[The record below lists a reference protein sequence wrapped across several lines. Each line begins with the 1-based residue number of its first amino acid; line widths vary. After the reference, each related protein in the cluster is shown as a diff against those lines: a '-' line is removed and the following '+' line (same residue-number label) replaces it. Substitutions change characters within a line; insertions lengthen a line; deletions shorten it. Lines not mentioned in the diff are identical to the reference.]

1 MVDEDF
7 RRKAV
12 GQAQG
17 AAIKFT
23 DIDGIG
29 PSTRD
34 KIKDVILDK
43 GGKVQ
48 APRDVAD
55 MSAEELSEKAGISK
69 SRAEKA
75 IKGGGGN
82 PQFSDTGSTGTTEAG
97 NIANALDSATE
108 QSAQIV
114 NEREDFFSQLV
125 ETGEQIPDQRER
137 RNNPE
142 SIPFYDRDTEEVREL
157 GQAAD
162 IFSKATA
169 EPISPTAEKPDT
181 GFDDEAREKAAE
193 VKLAA
198 GRVLEEREGL
208 DFQEATSETRGSPEN
223 TPNFGVVES
232 VLGFGA
238 TSTVGQFEV
247 SESGQEQA
255 REAYADQSREAKQVD
270 SRRRAPVTTDAD
282 TYSRNPG
289 ELDFPGVDTPSKD
302 PKTLP
307 KDYKK
312 GGRPDTTD
320 PDEQS
325 QAAQTSGFDAFPE
338 AAAGG
343 SMEDAF
349 MAEMAGRDVP
359 ASPDEVT
366 RGVGA
371 VSPNALGGNFM
382 NEGERAPSSE
392 PEAPSNT
399 ALRRQQR
406 KQGKGL
412 KSGDT
417 GAGDIAFIY
426 QNEGR
431 ETGMS
436 LAEFRR
442 RTKRKKRQM
451 GGAADDFAAAR
462 MVAKDNKP
470 EQQPSGGNDRVT
482 VDVPD
487 QTLATLRTGLN
498 ERTDDYFDNFEPEN
512 QDRLTSIK
520 ERISIGEPLELSPG
534 EFQDAKR
541 ILKDERDRAEDRA
554 ERMDRNIFGDTSEQ
568 AERANAAFQGL
579 ISNPPGF

>member
-7 RRKAV
+7 RRQIAGEKA
-12 GQAQG
+12 G

-29 PSTRD
+29 PATAK
-34 KIKDVILDK
+34 KIKNAGQTRRSI
-43 GGKVQ
+43 Q

-55 MSAEELSEKAGISK
+55 MSADELSDKAGISRD
-69 SRAEKA
+69 RARKA
-75 IKGGGGN
+75 ISGGGGN
-82 PQFSDTGSTGTTEAG
+82 PGVSKRNTTGSVSAAGITYPVGEFRVEAG
-97 NIANALDSATE
+97 DQDKARARNDT
-108 QSAQIV
+108 
-114 NEREDFFSQLV
+114 FSRSKEAIRQD
-125 ETGEQIPDQRER
+125 DQ
-137 RNNPE
+137 
-142 SIPFYDRDTEEVREL
+142 
-157 GQAAD
+157 
-162 IFSKATA
+162 K
-169 EPISPTAEKPDT
+169 
-181 GFDDEAREKAAE
+181 
-193 VKLAA
+193 
-198 GRVLEEREGL
+198 
-208 DFQEATSETRGSPEN
+208 
-223 TPNFGVVES
+223 
-232 VLGFGA
+232 
-238 TSTVGQFEV
+238 
-247 SESGQEQA
+247 
-255 REAYADQSREAKQVD
+255 
-270 SRRRAPVTTDAD
+270 RAPITTDVERWKNNK
-282 TYSRNPG
+282 SG
-289 ELDFPGVDTPSKD
+289 LDFPGVDTPTQD
-302 PKTLP
+302 PKVLP
-307 KDYKK
+307 KDLKQK
-312 GGRPDTTD
+312 QQPRTTEPDA
-320 PDEQS
+320 QS
-325 QAAQTSGFDAFPE
+325 QAAQTRQEPQELPTRSMFAPE
-338 AAAGG
+338 PFG
-343 SMEDAF
+343 
-349 MAEMAGRDVP
+349 AELANRDVSL
-359 ASPDEVT
+359 SPDEALNGT
-366 RGVGA
+366 GA
-371 VSPNALGGNFM
+371 VATNALGGNFG
-382 NEGERAPSSE
+382 NEGERAPTNE

-426 QNEGR
+426 QNEGK

-442 RTKRKKRQM
+442 QTKRKKRQM

-462 MVAKDNKP
+462 MVAEDNKP
-470 EQQPSGGNDRVT
+470 KQQESQSNDRVT

-568 AERANAAFQGL
+568 AGRANAALQGL

>member
-69 SRAEKA
+69 SRARKA

-82 PQFSDTGSTGTTEAG
+82 PSFSETQSTGSIEAG
-97 NIANALDSATE
+97 NIANAYDD
-108 QSAQIV
+108 AQKQAAGIV
-114 NEREDFFSQLV
+114 DERESFFSELV
-125 ETGEQIPDQRER
+125 NTADELPDRISRFDDE
-137 RNNPE
+137 E
-142 SIPFYDRDTEEVREL
+142 EIPFTDRDPDEIQEL

-162 IFSKATA
+162 IFQTATR
-169 EPISPTAEKPDT
+169 EPLDATEKSPDT
-181 GFDDEAREKAAE
+181 GFDESDREKASQ
-193 VKLAA
+193 VRIAA
-198 GRVLEEREGL
+198 QTALQKTS
-208 DFQEATSETRGSPEN
+208 DADYDEASSKTRGSPSN
-223 TPNFGVVES
+223 APDFGVVES

-238 TSTVGQFEV
+238 TRTVGQFEV

-325 QAAQTSGFDAFPE
+325 QAAQTSGFDPFPE
-338 AAAGG
+338 ARAGG

-366 RGVGA
+366 KGVGLG
-371 VSPNALGGNFM
+371 SPSAPGGQAYNAILGRPV
-382 NEGERAPSSE
+382 ETDRIDQEQEPSDS
-392 PEAPSNT
+392 

-406 KQGKGL
+406 TQDEGIAGA
-412 KSGDT
+412 DT
-417 GAGDIAFIY
+417 PGAEIAFIY
-426 QNEGR
+426 QNEGQD
-431 ETGMS
+431 TDLS
-436 LAEFRR
+436 LSEFRD
-442 RTKRKKRQM
+442 RTKRVGRKLGLEGDAFGNAQ
-451 GGAADDFAAAR
+451 
-462 MVAKDNKP
+462 MVAYD
-470 EQQPSGGNDRVT
+470 EYV
-482 VDVPD
+482 
-487 QTLATLRTGLN
+487 N
-498 ERTDDYFDNFEPEN
+498 EKF
-512 QDRLTSIK
+512 
-520 ERISIGEPLELSPG
+520 
-534 EFQDAKR
+534 
-541 ILKDERDRAEDRA
+541 
-554 ERMDRNIFGDTSEQ
+554 
-568 AERANAAFQGL
+568 
-579 ISNPPGF
+579 

>member
-7 RRKAV
+7 RRKAI

-55 MSAEELSEKAGISK
+55 MSADELSERAGISK
-69 SRAEKA
+69 ARARKA

-82 PQFSDTGSTGTTEAG
+82 PQFSDTGTTGTTEAG

-114 NEREDFFSQLV
+114 NERQDFFSQLV
-125 ETGEQIPDQRER
+125 QTGEEVPDQRER

-142 SIPFYDRDTEEVREL
+142 SIPFYDRDTDEVREL

-169 EPISPTAEKPDT
+169 DPIDPTAEKPDT

-208 DFQEATSETRGSPEN
+208 GFQEATSETRGSPSN
-223 TPNFGVVES
+223 APDFGVVES

-238 TSTVGQFEV
+238 TRTVGQFEV

-325 QAAQTSGFDAFPE
+325 QAPQTSGFDTFPE
-338 AAAGG
+338 ARAGG

-359 ASPDEVT
+359 AAPEEIT
-366 RGVGA
+366 RGA
-371 VSPNALGGNFM
+371 MSDSQVSGMTMGPMFNSKKGRPV
-382 NEGERAPSSE
+382 ETDRPEREQEPSDS
-392 PEAPSNT
+392 

-406 KQGKGL
+406 TQDEGIAGA
-412 KSGDT
+412 DT
-417 GAGDIAFIY
+417 PGAEIAFIY
-426 QNEGR
+426 QNEGQD
-431 ETGMS
+431 TDLS
-436 LAEFRR
+436 LSEFRD
-442 RTKRKKRQM
+442 RTKRVGRKLGLEGDAFGNAQ
-451 GGAADDFAAAR
+451 
-462 MVAKDNKP
+462 MVAYD
-470 EQQPSGGNDRVT
+470 E
-482 VDVPD
+482 DV
-487 QTLATLRTGLN
+487 N
-498 ERTDDYFDNFEPEN
+498 EKF
-512 QDRLTSIK
+512 
-520 ERISIGEPLELSPG
+520 
-534 EFQDAKR
+534 
-541 ILKDERDRAEDRA
+541 
-554 ERMDRNIFGDTSEQ
+554 
-568 AERANAAFQGL
+568 
-579 ISNPPGF
+579 